1 MTQKEELETILTL
14 LRKYHLPISPIL
26 EFSIKEKLGELGND
40 EKSYSELSG
49 EDIISVILSKIEDLF
64 FDRKNSFSCVINYT
78 PENGLT
84 ISPSGNNQR
93 RQPSRKFLSPTPK
106 IPTLNVLDQSVVCVK
121 NVDWS
126 TFEYGFAV
134 ERSYHDAIFQAVG
147 RRIERGTS
155 VPVSIIYGDEV
166 YSVNIGNADVAK
178 TNFDTIR
185 VMYRGKYNH
194 LGITLKQQFPALYSY
209 IKNFK
214 ESNPGQRR
222 CAIPPELQRF
232 LVLKQTSEKYIF
244 RLTVQKNDSV

>member
-93 RQPSRKFLSPTPK
+93 RQPSRKFLSHTPK

-121 NVDWS
+121 YVDWS

-166 YSVNIGNADVAK
+166 YRACIDATSAGAIRVLYRK
-178 TNFDTIR
+178 TNG
-185 VMYRGKYNH
+185 VY

-214 ESNPGQRR
+214 ECNPGQSRYT
-222 CAIPPELQRF
+222 IPPELQRF